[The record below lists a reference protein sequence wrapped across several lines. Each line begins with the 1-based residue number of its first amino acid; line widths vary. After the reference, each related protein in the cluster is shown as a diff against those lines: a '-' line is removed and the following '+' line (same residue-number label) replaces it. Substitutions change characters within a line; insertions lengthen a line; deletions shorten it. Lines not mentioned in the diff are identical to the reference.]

1 MKEELIAGLLFLA
14 LHIGF
19 LHTGTTV
26 CGDKGFR
33 MGISASISQI
43 FKKDK
48 QVIFC
53 KKKLKRQKTKK
64 VCILILSVCPTD
76 VFLLKI

>member
-19 LHTGTTV
+19 LHTETTV

-53 KKKLKRQKTKK
+53 KKNKK
-64 VCILILSVCPTD
+64 DRKPRKSVS
-76 VFLLKI
+76 